1 MAPARPNLRTSTSK
15 SASKS
20 ASKSTGK
27 AARPAPLPADPTVT
41 ADAADAPVPDASR
54 ASRAVRAPGR
64 RMRSH
69 LLDAAVLLFKQQG
82 LAATAVSQIAEAAG
96 AFPSQ
101 VTYYFRSKEALF
113 VEAACREVLYA
124 AQQTEAAAARAR
136 TPDTYLAALV
146 ASAVQAP
153 ALGLYIEALTL
164 ARRRPDLS
172 PLIERTTERLHT
184 EGARAYA
191 AMRTRRGWPLAD
203 DPALRARRFWAL
215 VLGVVLRDAAAGATP
230 AQSGAEVLALL
241 RSEVLAGPPTATPSS
256 APAAATHPAPAPHAP
271 PNAPRLRA
279 VAGRAA

>member
-1 MAPARPNLRTSTSK
+1 MASARSNPPTSTSK
-15 SASKS
+15 RVIKS
-20 ASKSTGK
+20 ASTRAGK
-27 AARPAPLPADPTVT
+27 AARPAPLPADPTV
-41 ADAADAPVPDASR
+41 AASAADAPVPDP
-54 ASRAVRAPGR
+54 SRAVRAPGR

-82 LAATAVSQIAEAAG
+82 LAATAVSQIAEVAG

-172 PLIERTTERLHT
+172 PLIARTTERLHT

-191 AMRTRRGWPLAD
+191 AVRTRRGWLLAD

-271 PNAPRLRA
+271 PNAPHLRA